1 MRYRNVAKLKLY
13 LLEQDA
19 NSFAQF
25 PVWYY
30 VKSRSGLS
38 VNTVLQLWQIFYKF
52 FWQNILSSA
61 TNEDDSLRTHCTCL
75 RANPLVIVGPRKG
88 KSSDKFFTRVG
99 WVLKYHSFELAWN
112 IITLKWACPTLFLG
126 IEHKQKIFS
135 ITFCKYLYHS
145 FEDAHFT
152 QAQSWRGLGPSH
164 ASHNPSWDGKQG
176 WPNGRQGWPNKERS
190 YARDLKKTLKKTSA
204 TLFTV
209 SPKLKCGQSGL

>member
-1 MRYRNVAKLKLY
+1 MYISEIFRCDLVAIKHQFSFQPSIHPSIKHKNVVNRRSKVLVVYFPERHTLMRYRNVAKLKLY

-19 NSFAQF
+19 SSFAQL

-88 KSSDKFFTRVG
+88 KCSDKFFTRVG

-112 IITLKWACPTLFLG
+112 IITLKWACPTLFLS

-135 ITFCKYLYHS
+135 IKFCKYLYHS
-145 FEDAHFT
+145 FEQCSLYSGT
-152 QAQSWRGLGPSH
+152 VM
-164 ASHNPSWDGKQG
+164 
-176 WPNGRQGWPNKERS
+176 
-190 YARDLKKTLKKTSA
+190 ARAWALTRFS
-204 TLFTV
+204 
-209 SPKLKCGQSGL
+209 